1 MYGMTFARY
10 AKSLAVAHGN
20 TVGAIGY
27 AEGREDW
34 GADIKRAIV
43 DRVKAAVGGL
53 EAASVAN
60 NGAMEADL
68 LAAVRELSVLMRLP
82 LRRVLPQQPL
92 LTPTTRTRARM
103 VQVGQGVKLVAGTY
117 TRDGGGLQLG
127 KVGAIVVASIEAL
140 SDPSFAADE
149 ALRADLV
156 AACAEALDLAFLDPD
171 NTGAD
176 GGPASITSGV
186 SPIAFTGGGVESL
199 DEALRQ
205 AVQQL
210 AAASNLQQAYW
221 VMPSALAAGL
231 SLARGLAG
239 DSAYPKLGALG
250 GELAGL
256 PVLTSGVAPA
266 GSIVLLDAA
275 QISYADEAPRVG
287 IALDAM
293 IEMNDAPTGNSV
305 TPTAATAHLVSL
317 FQEDVGGVKVTQ
329 RAGWKARRAGV
340 VQIVSGVTL
349 DLGSSSSSEG

>member
-20 TVGAIGY
+20 STAALGY
-27 AEGREDW
+27 AEGRADW
-34 GADIKRAIV
+34 DGDTKRTIAA
-43 DRVKAAVGGL
+43 RVKAAVGGL

-60 NGAMEADL
+60 GAEMETDF
-68 LAAVRELSVLMRLP
+68 LAAVREASVLMRLP
-82 LRRVLPQQPL
+82 LRRVAPQQPM

-103 VQVGQGVKLVAGTY
+103 VQVGQALKLVAGTY
-117 TRDGGGLQLG
+117 TRDGNGLQLG
-127 KVGAIVVASIEAL
+127 KVGAIVVASAEAL

-156 AACAEALDLAFLDPD
+156 SACAEALDRACFDPG
-171 NTGAD
+171 NSGLD

-186 SPIAFTGGGVESL
+186 SPIAFTGGGVEAL

-210 AAASNLQQAYW
+210 AAASNLLQAYW
-221 VMPSALAAGL
+221 VMPSALAASL

-239 DSAYPKLGALG
+239 DPAYPKLGALG

-256 PVLTSGVAPA
+256 PVLTSGVATA
-266 GSIVLLDAA
+266 RSIVLLDAS
-275 QISYADEAPRVG
+275 QISYTDEAPKVG
-287 IALDAM
+287 IAHDAM
-293 IEMNDAPTGNSV
+293 IEMDDEPTGDSV

-317 FQEDVGGVKVTQ
+317 FQEDAAGVKVTQ

-340 VQIVSGVTL
+340 VQIITNVTM
-349 DLGSSSSSEG
+349 DLGSSSSEG